1 MKLDVARV
9 DVYSANLQDKPG
21 ALAKKLA
28 VLTNAGANLEFL
40 LAHRHEKRDGK
51 SVAYV
56 APLKGA
62 AQGKAA
68 KKARFSRSDRVSVLR
83 VEGADKSGVG
93 TTITKALGDAE
104 INVREITT
112 VTAGKKFVV
121 HLVMNN
127 PADATQA
134 ARILRRL

>member
-28 VLTNAGANLEFL
+28 VLSDAGADLEFL
-40 LAHRHEKRDGK
+40 LAHPREKRRGK

-56 APLKGA
+56 GPLKGA
-62 AQGKAA
+62 AQNKAA
-68 KKARFSRSDRVSVLR
+68 RKARFTKANRLSVLR
-83 VEGADKSGVG
+83 VEGPDKPGIGARV
-93 TTITKALGDAE
+93 TKAVGDAG
-104 INVREITT
+104 INVREIST
-112 VTAGKKFVV
+112 VTTGKKFVV
-121 HLVMNN
+121 HIVLDSA
-127 PADATQA
+127 ADATQA

>member
-28 VLTNAGANLEFL
+28 VLSDAGVDLEFL
-40 LAHRHEKRDGK
+40 LAHRHENRRGK
-51 SVAYV
+51 GVAYV

-62 AQGKAA
+62 AQNKAA
-68 KKARFSRSDRVSVLR
+68 RKARFTRANRLSVLR
-83 VEGADKSGVG
+83 VEGPDKPGIGARV
-93 TTITKALGDAE
+93 TKAVGDAG
-104 INVREITT
+104 INVREIST
-112 VTAGKKFVV
+112 VTTGRKFVV
-121 HLVMNN
+121 HLVLDSA
-127 PADATQA
+127 ADATQA

>member
-21 ALAKKLA
+21 ALAKKLT
-28 VLTNAGANLEFL
+28 VLSDAGADLEFL
-40 LAHRHEKRDGK
+40 LAHRHENRRGK
-51 SVAYV
+51 GVAYV

-62 AQGKAA
+62 AQSKAA
-68 KKARFSRSDRVSVLR
+68 RKARFTKANRLSVLR
-83 VEGADKSGVG
+83 VEGADKPGVG
-93 TTITKALGDAE
+93 TTITTALGDAG

-112 VTAGKKFVV
+112 VTTGKKFVV
-121 HLVMNN
+121 HVALDSA
-127 PADATQA
+127 ADATQA